1 MRQHIPRTQIR
12 TRKKRTLTPLRTASL
27 LQEKCTGTQ
36 AQDRSTAMIG
46 KPVVLRVDDTLS
58 VLEGRQVLLEE
69 NGYEVLTATGGK
81 EVVQLFVSTPPSALG
96 RRLHFQVRAHNQLL
110 GKSGLPAESTS
121 FISASRNF
129 GN

>member
-1 MRQHIPRTQIR
+1 
-12 TRKKRTLTPLRTASL
+12 
-27 LQEKCTGTQ
+27 
-36 AQDRSTAMIG
+36 MIG

-81 EVVQLFVSTPPSALG
+81 EVVQLFVSTPPSALE
-96 RRLHFQVRAHNQLL
+96 A
-110 GKSGLPAESTS
+110 ADA
-121 FISASRNF
+121 FISKSEPIISFLEKVDYLLSLRLLFQPLEILGTDNF